1 MHHCCD
7 IVLNSYNTVP
17 TLQRRVALKSSFRI
31 VPCNITIIPF
41 YSLIIIV
48 TELRNKVKLLFSPW
62 WYISCPLLHHWPCK
76 FWGSHAD
83 RKTYQR
89 TQNKWKLGHADTHC
103 NKKRLGTFSRD
114 RWNGGKWL
122 ITRTRMSILR
132 DFCFFVR
139 WLQRGDRHTANFGQ
153 TVSTKWKELHNGQK
167 TPTFFF
173 VKNEGGANQTDWFVS
188 EEISYLLNCML
199 SVAPQCHSGISL
211 AGEYYFETT
220 TNNNKKNFFHF
231 WFSPGSHG
239 Y

>member
-31 VPCNITIIPF
+31 VPCKITIIPF

-48 TELRNKVKLLFSPW
+48 TELRNEVKLLFSPW

-76 FWGSHAD
+76 FWRSHTD

-89 TQNKWKLGHADTHC
+89 TQNKWQLSHADTHC

-114 RWNGGKWL
+114 RWNRGKWL

-199 SVAPQCHSGISL
+199 SVAPRCHSGISL

-231 WFSPGSHG
+231 WFSPGSQG